1 MTLLETIRKNK
12 ALNML
17 LLQEC
22 DIYFYEQI
30 QKVQFSDHG
39 ETYSLSC
46 QAFAQDGSGGE
57 YVFLEEGSIGFISSE
72 GEVGRVSESLKDL
85 LTFLIHAGCLSD
97 FSCKHFYKSEVLL
110 EKFCTNYL
118 LKIRE
123 DYKAKGQNWDEVRG
137 KIALALGLSFHPEA
151 LSIWAMQFYKAAIR
165 EPAFSCH
172 YLDEEKDYRCD
183 SVLSDSVG
191 MWTMQLVGMSREEIE
206 NYSD

>member
-1 MTLLETIRKNK
+1 MILLETIRKDK
-12 ALNML
+12 ALNTL
-17 LLQEC
+17 LMQEC

-57 YVFLEEGSIGFISSE
+57 YVFLEDESIGFISSE
-72 GEVGRVSESLKDL
+72 GEVGRVSESLEDL
-85 LTFLIHAGCLSD
+85 LSFLIYAGCLSD

-118 LKIRE
+118 SKIRE
-123 DYKAKGQNWDEVRG
+123 DYRERGQNWDEVRG
-137 KIALALGLSFHPEA
+137 GLALALGLSFNPEA
-151 LSIWAMQFYKAAIR
+151 LSTWAMQFYKATIR
-165 EPAFSCH
+165 EPLFSCH
-172 YLDEEKDYRCD
+172 YPDGEMEYHCD
-183 SVLSDSVG
+183 TVLSDIVG

>member
-1 MTLLETIRKNK
+1 MALLETIRKNK
-12 ALNML
+12 KLNTL
-17 LLQEC
+17 LMQEC
-22 DIYFYEQI
+22 DIYFYDHTQE
-30 QKVQFSDHG
+30 VQFSNHG
-39 ETYSLSC
+39 ETYSLNC

-57 YVFLEEGSIGFISSE
+57 YVFLEDESIGFISSE
-72 GEVGRVSESLKDL
+72 GEVGRVSESLENL

-123 DYKAKGQNWDEVRG
+123 DYKERGQSWDKVRG
-137 KIALALGLSFHPEA
+137 ELALALGLSFHPET
-151 LSIWAMQFYKAAIR
+151 LSTWAMQFYKATIR

-172 YLDEEKDYRCD
+172 YLDGEREYHCD
-183 SVLSDSVG
+183 TVLSDSVG
-191 MWTMQLVGMSREEIE
+191 MWTRQLVGMSREEIE